1 MAEEKPVKAPS
12 TPNDR
17 GEVVA
22 INILGNEI
30 RLRTQAG
37 PAYIQKL
44 AEDVESRIKRCMN
57 EAGIVSSLKAVVL
70 VCLDLADEL
79 EKEKKQHLKGDKVW
93 EERIDKLLDKIP
105 AV

>member
-1 MAEEKPVKAPS
+1 MVEERPVLNPS
-12 TPNDR
+12 TPRDK

-30 RLRTQAG
+30 RLKTEAG
-37 PAYIQKL
+37 SAYIQKL
-44 AEDVESRIKRCMN
+44 AEDVESRIKRCMS
-57 EAGIVSSLKAVVL
+57 EAGIVSSLKAVIL

-79 EKEKKQHLKGDKVW
+79 EKEKKQHLKGDKTW

-105 AV
+105 SV